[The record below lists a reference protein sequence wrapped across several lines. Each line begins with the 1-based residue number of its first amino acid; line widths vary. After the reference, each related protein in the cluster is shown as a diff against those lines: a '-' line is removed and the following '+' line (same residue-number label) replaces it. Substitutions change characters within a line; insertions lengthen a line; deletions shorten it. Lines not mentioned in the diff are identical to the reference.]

1 MNLKYFKPAHT
12 LPDEFIEHVKQQFAE
27 PDFKANTILVM
38 DSITRR
44 MFHLQGCMNPDDFSK
59 LNILLNETRLLAS
72 VANLVT
78 TEMLKVIEN
87 TVAMAMYLPMSLI
100 LQPRDDLDPYPKEYF
115 EMTIE
120 GLELLLNDEWREKI
134 IARYKA
140 ALEEAEE

>member
-1 MNLKYFKPAHT
+1 
-12 LPDEFIEHVKQQFAE
+12 
-27 PDFKANTILVM
+27 
-38 DSITRR
+38 
-44 MFHLQGCMNPDDFSK
+44 MFHHQGCTGTDDFSN
-59 LNILLNETRLLAS
+59 LNILLDETRTMIS
-72 VANLVT
+72 VPNLVT
-78 TEMLKVIEN
+78 SEMLKVIEN
-87 TVAMAMYLPMSLI
+87 TMAMAMYLPMPLI

>member
-1 MNLKYFKPAHT
+1 MIS
-12 LPDEFIEHVKQQFAE
+12 LP
-27 PDFKANTILVM
+27 
-38 DSITRR
+38 
-44 MFHLQGCMNPDDFSK
+44 
-59 LNILLNETRLLAS
+59 
-72 VANLVT
+72 NLVT
-78 TEMLKVIEN
+78 SEMLKVIEN

>member
-87 TVAMAMYLPMSLI
+87 TVAMAMYLPIPLI

-120 GLELLLNDEWREKI
+120 GLEILLNDTYRDRI
-134 IARYKA
+134 IAVYKSA
-140 ALEEAEE
+140 MELAEE

>member
-12 LPDEFIEHVKQQFAE
+12 LPDEFVEHVKQLFAQ
-27 PDFKANTILVM
+27 PDFKTNTMLVLTN
-38 DSITRR
+38 IARR
-44 MFHLQGCMNPDDFSK
+44 MFHLQGCTNAEDFSN
-59 LNILLNETRLLAS
+59 LNILLDETWTMIS
-72 VANLVT
+72 VPNPVT
-78 TEMLKVIEN
+78 SEMLKVIEN
-87 TVAMAMYLPMSLI
+87 TVAMAMYLPMPLI

-120 GLELLLNDEWREKI
+120 GLEQLLNDEWREKI

>member
-1 MNLKYFKPAHT
+1 MNLQFFKAAHT
-12 LPDEFIEHVKQQFAE
+12 LPDKFVEHVKQRFAQ

-38 DSITRR
+38 DSIVRR

-59 LNILLNETRLLAS
+59 LNILLNETRLLVS

-78 TEMLKVIEN
+78 LEMLKVIEN
-87 TVAMAMYLPMSLI
+87 TVAMAMYLPVPLI
-100 LQPRDDLDPYPKEYF
+100 LQPCEEFAPYSKEYF

-120 GLELLLNDEWREKI
+120 GLEQLLNDEWREKI